1 MIPEAFW
8 DASVIVPLCT
18 DQPPYTE
25 IARPLLRRY
34 AIAAWWGTPIEVTS
48 ALTRLKRLGA
58 LADAE
63 YPNAKAGWNWILAD
77 SLVIQPS
84 TSIKI
89 SSMEILEK
97 YSLRAGDAL
106 QLAAALEWCEGE
118 PSGQVFLTT
127 DRRLAE
133 AADLAGFTLEPGLI

>member
-18 DQPPYTE
+18 DQPPHTE
-25 IARPLLRRY
+25 IVRQLLRRF
-34 AIAAWWGTPIEVTS
+34 AIAAWWGTPVEITS

-58 LADAE
+58 LTGTE
-63 YPNAKAGWNWILAD
+63 YTNTKAGWNWILAD